1 MSDYLEKRNEGINFL
16 NLYNPNT
23 FKLINEENL
32 NKAIPCFQESINNAP
47 NEEEIYKSSILM
59 EETYEKLISGI
70 EKDTI
75 YHQDIYNKYMY
86 YSSNLMKTLST
97 NLKLSNKFNDP
108 KTEKI
113 NLSAKN
119 VIMEIPLKDIGSNAY
134 EMIENFIDEKE
145 TYYFLISN
153 LMRHYLNEGIKLYEK
168 GESIPAKN
176 MFNIILNEI
185 FKHYKLDDNLEKLE
199 IKEEIKEDIED
210 IIESAIFYVKRI
222 DAEILIKKGDQKL
235 NEALNESD
243 EIDMDDVTESLTY
256 YRNAL
261 NEINKSKLTP
271 DIELEAICF
280 SNIAKIMYRIFKNKK
295 KIDKIKGY
303 VSQSVN
309 LGLSLSPKNVGNEKW
324 YIEATNILQEI
335 RDEELKEEEKNN
347 DLLRTEMMKK
357 EESIFLELNE
367 KKKESNIAF
376 IKFILEKYPYK
387 GYKNDGKN
395 IEEEFSKD
403 NKNFIKTLVAKYH
416 PDRYPKNT
424 EEEKKHY
431 VIIHEIS
438 VILNGMY
445 SIYDSVNRK
454 DA

>member
-59 EETYEKLISGI
+59 EETYKKLISGI

-153 LMRHYLNEGIKLYEK
+153 LMRHYLN
-168 GESIPAKN
+168 
-176 MFNIILNEI
+176 
-185 FKHYKLDDNLEKLE
+185 
-199 IKEEIKEDIED
+199 
-210 IIESAIFYVKRI
+210 
-222 DAEILIKKGDQKL
+222 
-235 NEALNESD
+235 
-243 EIDMDDVTESLTY
+243 
-256 YRNAL
+256 
-261 NEINKSKLTP
+261 
-271 DIELEAICF
+271 
-280 SNIAKIMYRIFKNKK
+280 
-295 KIDKIKGY
+295 
-303 VSQSVN
+303 
-309 LGLSLSPKNVGNEKW
+309 
-324 YIEATNILQEI
+324 
-335 RDEELKEEEKNN
+335 
-347 DLLRTEMMKK
+347 
-357 EESIFLELNE
+357 
-367 KKKESNIAF
+367 
-376 IKFILEKYPYK
+376 KY
-387 GYKNDGKN
+387 
-395 IEEEFSKD
+395 
-403 NKNFIKTLVAKYH
+403 L
-416 PDRYPKNT
+416 
-424 EEEKKHY
+424 
-431 VIIHEIS
+431 
-438 VILNGMY
+438 
-445 SIYDSVNRK
+445 
-454 DA
+454 

>member
-59 EETYEKLISGI
+59 EETYKKLISGI

-295 KIDKIKGY
+295 K
-303 VSQSVN
+303 
-309 LGLSLSPKNVGNEKW
+309 
-324 YIEATNILQEI
+324 
-335 RDEELKEEEKNN
+335 
-347 DLLRTEMMKK
+347 
-357 EESIFLELNE
+357 
-367 KKKESNIAF
+367 
-376 IKFILEKYPYK
+376 
-387 GYKNDGKN
+387 
-395 IEEEFSKD
+395 
-403 NKNFIKTLVAKYH
+403 
-416 PDRYPKNT
+416 
-424 EEEKKHY
+424 
-431 VIIHEIS
+431 
-438 VILNGMY
+438 
-445 SIYDSVNRK
+445 
-454 DA
+454 